1 MERIV
6 TVHLR
11 RDPATGDLV
20 RQPPDAPGYD
30 GWQDLGPAPGT
41 PAGADAFDVQAGAAI
56 CDVEVLWAGLRA
68 ERVDRLRACDWAAL
82 PAVPAPTRLAWLP
95 YRPAPRDLPQTTLH
109 PVQIGTPA
117 WRARG
122 GPSGLVSVVGGSFKK

>member
-68 ERVDRLRACDWAAL
+68 EHVDRLRARDRAAL
-82 PAVPAPTRLAWLP
+82 PDVPEPARLAWLT
-95 YRPAPRDLPQTTLH
+95 YRKALRDLPETTPD
-109 PVQIGTPA
+109 PVAQSRPTPA
-117 WRARG
+117 EQEIFTDRKRTKL
-122 GPSGLVSVVGGSFKK
+122 ST